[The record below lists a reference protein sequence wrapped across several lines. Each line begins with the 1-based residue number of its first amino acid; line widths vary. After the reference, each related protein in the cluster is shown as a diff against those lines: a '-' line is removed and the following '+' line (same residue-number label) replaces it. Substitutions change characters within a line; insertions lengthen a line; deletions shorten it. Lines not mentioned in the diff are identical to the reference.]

1 MMICYM
7 YKVFTKIR
15 LATFFTSH
23 NYHFAVVKIFFL
35 SNFQVYRI
43 VNCSYQTVH
52 YVPGTYSSYN

>member
-1 MMICYM
+1 M